1 MAVAVLLL
9 DGNAGDV
16 RVSPRV
22 APLLGRLGVTH
33 IRVVGDAGGYGLI
46 VEGWSFDPSSADEV
60 ARLLGRP
67 SPRLLRPVLDV
78 AISDDIG
85 GPSHA

>member
-9 DGNAGDV
+9 EGDA
-16 RVSPRV
+16 RDIQVSPAI
-22 APLLGRLGVTH
+22 APELGRLGVTH
-33 IRVVGDAGGYGLI
+33 VRVVGDEGGYGLI
-46 VEGWSFDPSSADEV
+46 VEGWSFDPSTADEV
-60 ARLLGRP
+60 ARLLGRR

-85 GPSHA
+85 GSSHA